1 MTLDKLSGDTAAM
14 HQLDAYVQESTGT
27 HFLDVQ
33 LMVCISHCIVLFIVG
48 FCPSS
53 VVCCLFLPI
62 SICIVHLFSPLVPV
76 QPVLIRLGVSALVG
90 LFLLAGTGSFT
101 SKRRSFFLLLDHFE
115 SSLHKA
121 VAASQKADNILNHT
135 LKTNMADV
143 CAEIDLFLA
152 NNDCT
157 DQLHALNDLHHANAL
172 PKCPQAVAAPPPGTR
187 ANNTASCVWGERAE
201 VAEKTPFLKYL
212 HSVGEPVTPG
222 AKDVPWPCNS
232 DNCWTVHFPGE
243 PSVWLFGSG
252 YGDNTLLGKKRYAL
266 RIASTMA
273 RKEGWRAEHCLIL
286 GLTSPE
292 GKEYYIVAAF
302 TSANGKTNLAM
313 LVPSVPG

>member
-1 MTLDKLSGDTAAM
+1 MKFM
-14 HQLDAYVQESTGT
+14 CRIGT
-27 HFLDVQ
+27 K
-33 LMVCISHCIVLFIVG
+33 VLR
-48 FCPSS
+48 
-53 VVCCLFLPI
+53 
-62 SICIVHLFSPLVPV
+62 
-76 QPVLIRLGVSALVG
+76 LI
-90 LFLLAGTGSFT
+90 
-101 SKRRSFFLLLDHFE
+101 D
-115 SSLHKA
+115 
-121 VAASQKADNILNHT
+121 
-135 LKTNMADV
+135 
-143 CAEIDLFLA
+143 
-152 NNDCT
+152 
-157 DQLHALNDLHHANAL
+157 
-172 PKCPQAVAAPPPGTR
+172 
-187 ANNTASCVWGERAE
+187 
-201 VAEKTPFLKYL
+201 EKTPFLKYL

-232 DNCWTVHFPGE
+232 DNRWTVHFPDE